1 MWEQSFLIA
10 LYRKFLLNFQYS
22 YPAVP
27 LRKVL
32 LFILNKALLL
42 TLQLNRESVNIFKW
56 PMMQLIRIW
65 KALGQNDDAG
75 WEDDCG
81 NNT

>member
-10 LYRKFLLNFQYS
+10 LYCKFLLNFQYS

-42 TLQLNRESVNIFKW
+42 TVQLNRESVSI
-56 PMMQLIRIW
+56 L
-65 KALGQNDDAG
+65 NDK
-75 WEDDCG
+75 
-81 NNT
+81 